1 MGRKAPVAKPV
12 KTATKVVKTVPLKLA
27 EILDA
32 ASFVHKSAEVQLPP
46 GFSRYDTKK
55 PGKVS
60 PFTKAKKGG
69 ATSYDYPK
77 GSPIKFVQN
86 KKEKAAQVKAD
97 LAEATKTGV
106 AQWAEV
112 NVPKQVVKHAKKTV
126 ANLGKSK

>member
-12 KTATKVVKTVPLKLA
+12 KTTKAVKAVPLKLA

-32 ASFVHKSAEVQLPP
+32 ASFVHKPSSQELPP
-46 GFSRYDTKK
+46 GFTRYDSKK

-60 PFTKAKKGG
+60 PFTKNKKGG
-69 ATSYDYPK
+69 AATYEYPK

-106 AQWAEV
+106 AQWAKV
-112 NVPKQVVKHAKKTV
+112 NVPKQVVKHAKKNV